1 MESVILGK
9 VNHNG
14 KGVHGW
20 YRKVNSVVG
29 IKIYEEADADTAMLE
44 YLLTRYAERSSVMTT
59 KALAF
64 GTAEVGIKKAFDNSR
79 KDLPVMNR
87 PVMWMEHIEGKT
99 MEYHIEALIKKA
111 PLTVRGY
118 DDRFD
123 WAMAQ
128 ESIQPILKQYN
139 HSIEALQ
146 AIGMNMEDHDE
157 NFNNFIVD
165 TSGLLHVIDFSFESN
180 FIDPAFMDMVTVE
193 MAPFLALRMPG
204 EPYYNQLR
212 VEGIIQD

>member
-44 YLLTRYAERSSVMTT
+44 YLLTRYAERSGVMTT

-87 PVMWMEHIEGKT
+87 PVMWMKHIEGET

-111 PLTVRGY
+111 PRTVRGY

-123 WAMAQ
+123 WAMK
-128 ESIQPILKQYN
+128 QPVLASILKQYN
-139 HSIEALQ
+139 HSVKALTD
-146 AIGMNMEDHDE
+146 IGMNMDDHDE

-165 TSGLLHVIDFSFESN
+165 PAGILHVIDFSFESQ
-180 FIDPAFMDMVTVE
+180 FASPEFTRMVTVE
-193 MAPFLALRMPG
+193 MAPFLALRMPE
-204 EPYYNQLR
+204 EPYYTQLVNEKFIR
-212 VEGIIQD
+212 P